1 MLAIFTLVYHF
12 YCVMFA
18 ERDSFKAMTKAQ
30 FKKNQRVWVDSVGAW
45 ATVERVVPAWAG
57 GLTEPVRITYD
68 VGLGRM
74 FHAAELTLDPNEAS
88 EPGVGGDAWRV
99 ARDRNKWRS
108 LEETTRHPIPGTH
121 PVVVTDPQDW
131 GGWRV
136 PRAEYDRDPARIE
149 AQARIIA
156 AAPKLRALAQEL
168 ITLVA
173 DGATPEGL
181 RGLARRAAAI
191 ELELRDLHGDSVKAP
206 PVPPRTDRPAVSP
219 SLNARSLSE
228 RMTALERE
236 LKQRAPAFARAD
248 PPPPRTERE
257 VPPDAPTANFLRG
270 RPK

>member
-1 MLAIFTLVYHF
+1 
-12 YCVMFA
+12 
-18 ERDSFKAMTKAQ
+18 MTKAQ

-45 ATVERVVPAWAG
+45 ATVERVVPAWTG
-57 GLTEPVRITYD
+57 GLSEPVRITYD

-74 FHAAELTLDPNEAS
+74 FHAAELTLDPRDAADAGAS
-88 EPGVGGDAWRV
+88 VDAWRV
-99 ARDRNKWRS
+99 VRDRNKWRS

-121 PVVVTDPQDW
+121 PVVITDPQDW

-173 DGATPEGL
+173 EGAAPEAL
-181 RGLARRAAAI
+181 RGLARRAATI
-191 ELELRDLHGDSVKAP
+191 ELELHDLPTDAVKAAPAP
-206 PVPPRTDRPAVSP
+206 PKVDSPPPSP
-219 SLNARSLSE
+219 NLNAPSLSE
-228 RMTALERE
+228 RMAALERE
-236 LKQRAPAFARAD
+236 LKARTPAFSRAD
-248 PPPPRTERE
+248 PPPPRKERDLPAT
-257 VPPDAPTANFLRG
+257 PPAANFLHG